1 MLSIKEFTNFIPHK
15 SQNHF
20 SGICYYK
27 AGLCRQID
35 KNKEAFTYLLHTK
48 NSIIIILPQ
57 NETHI
62 PLIPNTKYLIKQANI
77 FYGFYKDD
85 KDNVYNKE
93 SQTIELDTTFNLK
106 SKLFINKF
114 LKINS
119 LKTIILKD
127 TKTNKIYLI
136 KRNTFNFFFLSNRH

>member
-1 MLSIKEFTNFIPHK
+1 MLSIKEIKNFTPNK
-15 SQNHF
+15 SKSHF

-27 AGLCRQID
+27 AGLYRQIE
-35 KNKEAFTYLLHTK
+35 KNKEAFANLLHNK

-57 NETHI
+57 NETRI
-62 PLIPNTKYLIKQANI
+62 PLIPNTKYLIKQGNI

-85 KDNVYNKE
+85 KENIYNKE
-93 SQTIELDTTFNLK
+93 SQTIELDTYFNLK
-106 SKLFINKF
+106 SKFFIHKF
-114 LKINS
+114 LKVNS

-136 KRNTFNFFFLSNRH
+136 KRNTFNFFFIIK